1 MHALTDST
9 TGTAAQ
15 RPATPR
21 WVKVLALALVAG
33 LGVAVAVMVV
43 SGGQHGPGMHSA
55 EGAGTSPTATAGAAA
70 TGVGGPADAAE
81 ASRTIEVTA
90 LDSMTFEPAAISV
103 GSAEV
108 VTFVVTNAGEV
119 AHEFTLGD
127 AAMQEEHAAA
137 MAHIPEGMAH
147 AFPNSVALQPGE
159 TKRLTWHFGQA
170 GTLEY
175 ACHEPGHYDAGMR
188 GTITVG

>member
-1 MHALTDST
+1 MKDAPTST
-9 TGTAAQ
+9 VAQ
-15 RPATPR
+15 PPGTPR

-33 LGVAVAVMVV
+33 LGVAVAVMVL

-159 TKRLTWHFGQA
+159 TKRLTWRFLQP

-188 GTITVG
+188 GTMTVG